1 MQATET
7 TKRQYRTK
15 SQKLQLLN
23 ELDSGGMNI
32 STLARKHGIHPVTI
46 HKWKRE
52 MSQENRKDA
61 IDVNEI
67 LQELEKLKEENSHLK
82 KAVGNMAITNE
93 ILQAAN
99 DVLKKNQRSEKLK
112 SPKK

>member
-1 MQATET
+1 MQSTET

-23 ELDSGGMNI
+23 ELDSGGMTI

-52 MSQENRKDA
+52 MTQETKKDSV
-61 IDVNEI
+61 DLHEI
-67 LQELEKLKEENSHLK
+67 LQELEKLKEENNHLK
-82 KAVGNMAITNE
+82 KAVGNLAITNE
-93 ILQAAN
+93 ILQTAN

>member
-1 MQATET
+1 MQTTET

-52 MSQENRKDA
+52 MVQETKKDSVD
-61 IDVNEI
+61 INEI
-67 LQELEKLKEENSHLK
+67 LQELEKVKEENNNLK

-99 DVLKKNQRSEKLK
+99 DVLKKNQRLEKLK

>member
-1 MQATET
+1 MQTTEN

-23 ELDSGGMNI
+23 ELDSGGMTI

-52 MSQENRKDA
+52 MSQENKKDS
-61 IDVNEI
+61 IDVQEL
-67 LQELEKLKEENSHLK
+67 LQELEKLKDENSHLK
-82 KAVGNMAITNE
+82 KAVGNMAITNQ
-93 ILQAAN
+93 ILQTAV

-112 SPKK
+112 SLKK